1 MTTRPFHHG
10 NLLAVLL
17 EQAEAMLRADGIDGL
32 SLRELARQAGVSHGA
47 PRSHF
52 IDRQALLDALAE
64 RGFTRLTEDVRSAL
78 GGRASLHARFV
89 RVARAYVDFAVE
101 DAALMELMFQAKT
114 GAAAGPVRDASLRLF
129 QVLDEAMGDPA
140 DADAD
145 PDGDARERFKLLFAA
160 TMQGIA
166 ALVAARR
173 ISREQGDVLV
183 REAMDAMLESR
194 LGARA
199 ITRR

>member
-10 NLLAVLL
+10 NLRAVLL

-78 GGRASLHARFV
+78 GGRGSLHARFV

-114 GAAAGPVRDASLRLF
+114 SAAAGPVRDASERLF
-129 QVLDEAMGDPA
+129 QVLDEAMVDPA
-140 DADAD
+140 DAAAD

-199 ITRR
+199 VTRR

>member
-10 NLLAVLL
+10 NLRAVLL
-17 EQAEAMLRADGIDGL
+17 EQAEAMLREDGIDGL

-52 IDRQALLDALAE
+52 IDRQSLLDALAE

-78 GGRASLHARFV
+78 GSRGSLHARLV
-89 RVARAYVDFAVE
+89 RVARAYVAFAVD

-114 GAAAGPVRDASLRLF
+114 SAPDGPVRDASLRLF

-140 DADAD
+140 GADAD
-145 PDGDARERFKLLFAA
+145 HDGDARERFKLLFAA

-173 ISREQGDVLV
+173 ITHEQGDVLV